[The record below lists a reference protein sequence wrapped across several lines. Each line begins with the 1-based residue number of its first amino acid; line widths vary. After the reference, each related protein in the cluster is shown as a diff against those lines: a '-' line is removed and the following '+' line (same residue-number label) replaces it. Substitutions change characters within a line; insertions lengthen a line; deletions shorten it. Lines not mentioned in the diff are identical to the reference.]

1 MNAPFLSPT
10 VGTPVLRVLSGRLSG
25 AEHRLHSG
33 KFVRIGHGFDH
44 DIVLRDATTR
54 GLSIELDLGE
64 EMANVRVVA
73 GQIGLLGRPVAAG
86 EQVALPAYV
95 PMMLGGF
102 AVAIGDPASERWEE
116 AARLSTM
123 IAPAGEPQEIAA
135 HAHAAL
141 GERVATR
148 LYPMRGAL
156 ALDRHWPVYALFAA
170 ALLLLLALAGP
181 ATKWVSSQFH
191 DGAADQ
197 SVLAA
202 AGFGGLTITEGP
214 AGPVIKG
221 IVKDDAALA
230 RLRLLVAQRIGA
242 ATLDVDTM
250 DGLAAAATDLL
261 RAQGVDGEAVPR
273 RGNALLVTAEFLPA
287 DRQAELARL
296 IREDVPGITRVQ
308 FAADPARGDR
318 DLQYFFSGSEY
329 GLATFVDGD
338 PGYITTADGTRWF
351 AGAQV
356 PTGHRI
362 IAIGN
367 GRASFERNGQIEE
380 LVLGPQTPPAPGQPV
395 AKGGAASEGTES

>member
-1 MNAPFLSPT
+1 VNAPFLTLGLGS
-10 VGTPVLRVLSGRLSG
+10 PVLRVLSGRLRG
-25 AEHRLHSG
+25 AEHRLHPG

-44 DIVLRDATTR
+44 DIVLRDPSTR
-54 GLSIELDLGE
+54 GLSIELHLGE
-64 EMANVRVVA
+64 DMAQVRVVA
-73 GQIGLLGRPVAAG
+73 GQVALLGRPVAAG

-95 PMMLGGF
+95 PMMLGTF

-116 AARLSTM
+116 STRLLM
-123 IAPAGEPQEIAA
+123 IAPAGAAQEAAPQR
-135 HAHAAL
+135 AAL

-156 ALDRHWPVYALFAA
+156 ALDRQWPVYATLA
-170 ALLLLLALAGP
+170 ALLLLLVALAGP
-181 ATKWVSSQFH
+181 ATRWVSHQLH
-191 DGAADQ
+191 DEAADQ
-197 SVLAA
+197 AALAA
-202 AGFGGLTITEGP
+202 AGFGNLTITDGP
-214 AGPVIKG
+214 AGPVIQG

-230 RLRLLVAQRIGA
+230 RLRLLVAQRIGSA
-242 ATLDVDTM
+242 MLDVDTM
-250 DGLAAAATDLL
+250 EGLAAAATDLL

-296 IREDVPGITRVQ
+296 IREDVPGVTRVH
-308 FAADPARGDR
+308 FAADAARGDR

-362 IAIGN
+362 VSIGS
-367 GRASFERNGQIEE
+367 GRARFERNGRIEE
-380 LVLGPQTPPAPGQPV
+380 LVLGPDTPPAPGTPV
-395 AKGGAASEGTES
+395 ANGGTPTGGTES

>member
-1 MNAPFLSPT
+1 LNAPFLS
-10 VGTPVLRVLSGRLSG
+10 VAAGTPVLRVLSGRLRG
-25 AEHRLHSG
+25 AEHRLHPG

-54 GLSIELDLGE
+54 GLSIELHLGE

-73 GQIGLLGRPVAAG
+73 GQIGLLGRPIAAG

-116 AARLSTM
+116 STRLSSM
-123 IAPAGEPQEIAA
+123 IAPAGEAQEVAPQR
-135 HAHAAL
+135 AAL

-156 ALDRHWPVYALFAA
+156 ALDRQWPLYAALAA
-170 ALLLLLALAGP
+170 MLLLLVALAGP
-181 ATKWVSSQFH
+181 AAKWVSHQLH
-191 DGAADQ
+191 DEAADQ
-197 SVLAA
+197 AMLAA
-202 AGFGGLTITEGP
+202 AGFGDLTITDGP
-214 AGPVIKG
+214 AGPVIRG

-230 RLRLLVAQRIGA
+230 RLRLVVAQRMGL

-261 RAQGVDGEAVPR
+261 RAQGIDGEALPR

-287 DRQAELARL
+287 DRQAELVKL
-296 IREDVPGITRVQ
+296 IKEDVPGVSRVL

-329 GLATFVDGD
+329 GLATFVDGN

-351 AGAQV
+351 PGAQV

-362 IAIGN
+362 VTIGN

-395 AKGGAASEGTES
+395 ANGGAANGGTTS

>member
-1 MNAPFLSPT
+1 MNAPFLSP
-10 VGTPVLRVLSGRLSG
+10 VLGKPVLRVLGGRLRG
-25 AEHRLHSG
+25 AEHRLHPG
-33 KFVRIGHGFDH
+33 KFVRIGHGLDH
-44 DIVLRDATTR
+44 DIVLRDPTTR
-54 GLSIELDLGE
+54 GLSIELHLGDD
-64 EMANVRVVA
+64 MANVRVVA
-73 GQIGLLGRPVAAG
+73 GQIGLLGRPVGAG

-95 PMMLGGF
+95 PMLLGSI
-102 AVAIGDPASERWEE
+102 AVAIGDPASDRWEE
-116 AARLSTM
+116 SARLSTM
-123 IAPAGEPQEIAA
+123 IAPADELQGMAVPQR
-135 HAHAAL
+135 AAL

-156 ALDRHWPVYALFAA
+156 AFDRQWPVYAVLAA
-170 ALLLLLALAGP
+170 ILLLLVALAAP
-181 ATKWVSSQFH
+181 ATRWVSRQLH
-191 DGAADQ
+191 DSAADQ

-202 AGFGGLTITEGP
+202 AGFGSLKVTEGP
-214 AGPVIKG
+214 GGAIIQG

-230 RLRLLVAQRIGA
+230 RLRLLVAQRIGG

-261 RAQGVDGEAVPR
+261 RAQGVDGEAIPR

-296 IREDVPGITRVQ
+296 IREDVPGVSRVH

-362 IAIGN
+362 VTIAN

-380 LVLGPQTPPAPGQPV
+380 LVLGPQTPPAPVQPI
-395 AKGGAASEGTES
+395 ANGGAASGGTES